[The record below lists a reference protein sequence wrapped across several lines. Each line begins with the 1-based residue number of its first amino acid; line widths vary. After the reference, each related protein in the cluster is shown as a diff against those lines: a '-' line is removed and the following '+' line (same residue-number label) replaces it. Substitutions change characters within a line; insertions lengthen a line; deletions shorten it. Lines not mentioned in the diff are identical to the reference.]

1 MTDRQAFRGLLVCLL
16 LSGMSGL
23 IYEVAWV
30 RSLELIFGA
39 TTFAVATVL
48 ASFMGGLAA
57 GSGVAGALA
66 ERLERHHP
74 LRVYALFEV
83 LIAVTALAVPLTFT
97 LLVPLS
103 RGLWNAF
110 QASFAMFSLLRF
122 LLCVAV
128 LLVPTA
134 LMGAT
139 LPVLSRFASASDA
152 DGGGE
157 SARRVGVL
165 FAVNTAG
172 AVAGC
177 AGAGLL
183 LLPVLGLLGT
193 QRLAVA
199 LNLLAAAGAFT
210 IAARFP
216 FQARARSQAAGSSTA
231 LGTAAVAA
239 PAAAPRSGEAARR
252 AAFLVGAYAVSGG
265 VAMLYEVAW
274 SRYLVLVLGS
284 STYSYTT
291 MLTTFLVGLTL
302 GAGIGTRA
310 LRSKV
315 DAMLAIG
322 LAQLW
327 TATGTL
333 IGLYVAAQLP
343 FLYVQFYGLLQ
354 VSPRGLVGVQ
364 MLLASSV
371 MFLPTLG
378 LGAMFPLTI
387 AGLAPAGER
396 ATRLVARAYAWN
408 TLGAIAGSVAAGF
421 WLLPG
426 LGSRNV
432 LVLGLVINTALAIA
446 GFLRT
451 SYAAVSRPRRL
462 ALLGMAALLVA
473 SVVVAG
479 PVWRTDILSSGIYR
493 YADRYIGLDH
503 AAFDDRV
510 RQSHGEFLFFDEGLT
525 CTVGVFRTTQSLTLQ
540 VNGKPDAS
548 VPPGVPDPVATGKQ
562 APLGDMPTQVL
573 VAQLPLLMAKQIDDV
588 LLIGLGSGVT
598 LGSVLTQ
605 QVKRV
610 DCLELENAV
619 VRASRFFDGH
629 SGAPLKDPRVH
640 LIVND
645 ARNDLLVRD
654 RTYDVIISEPSNPW
668 IPGAATL
675 FTRDFFRIAR
685 SRLKPDGVLCQWI
698 QLYELWPE
706 DFQAILRSF
715 QEVFPSIQI
724 WRVGYDAVLLG
735 APADIPLPVSQ
746 MFARASNRVRA
757 DLSRI
762 GVHGPEDL
770 LARFWIGGD
779 DLKGAVA
786 PGPINTDDNMRIEF
800 AAPLRMLS
808 RDPKRLERQG
818 AELGAMFRGRTTGA
832 LSLLRFPDADPARRA
847 LFLSRLSVATL
858 EQGHADEATVYASE
872 AWRLDPQ
879 PESALARSLALEAA
893 GRSEEARAAREEG
906 ARAFPGDA
914 EIRRLFLDAAVRSSD
929 PRAQEREARAL
940 LGLKPDDAEARFR
953 LAQAQEKSGDGANAL
968 RTIEPLRSRLLEAGP
983 VAAADERLDGAA
995 LLLGRLLL
1003 GAGRAAEAIEPL
1015 THHLARHRDDREVQA
1030 LLVRAFNASGRTEE
1044 AQALER
1050 SLAPD
1055 ATAQAERHLR
1065 EGMAAFGSRDF
1076 AAARAAL
1083 ALARQYA
1090 PEDHRVSFLLARTL
1104 RAGGDRAG
1112 AITVIEQFLH
1122 LRPDTPWALGY
1133 LSQLLGE
1140 NGQTELAAATAARY
1154 RAVAGGEDWA
1164 KVD

>member
-1 MTDRQAFRGLLVCLL
+1 MNDRQAFRGLLVCLL

-83 LIAVTALAVPLTFT
+83 LIAGTALCVPLTFS

-103 RGLWNAF
+103 RGIWNAF

-122 LLCVAV
+122 LLCVVV

-139 LPVLSRFASASDA
+139 LPVLSRFASAGSNA
-152 DGGGE
+152 DGGE
-157 SARRVGVL
+157 PARRVGIL

-177 AGAGLL
+177 AGAGLV
-183 LLPVLGLLGT
+183 LLPALGLLGT

-210 IAARFP
+210 IATRFP
-216 FQARARSQAAGSSTA
+216 FKARPPQAAASPATA
-231 LGTAAVAA
+231 GAAAEREAQAA
-239 PAAAPRSGEAARR
+239 PSSGLTARG
-252 AAFLVGAYAVSGG
+252 ATFLVGAYAVSGG

-274 SRYLVLVLGS
+274 SRFLVLVLGS

-302 GAGIGTRA
+302 GAWVGTRV
-310 LRSKV
+310 LRSKIDPMQAV
-315 DAMLAIG
+315 G
-322 LAQLW
+322 LAQLS
-327 TATGTL
+327 TAVGTL
-333 IGLYVAAQLP
+333 FGLYVAGELP
-343 FLYVQFYGLLQ
+343 FLYVQFYDRLQ

-364 MLLASSV
+364 MLLAAAV

-387 AGLAPAGER
+387 AGLAPAGSR
-396 ATRLVARAYAWN
+396 ATVLVGRAYAWN
-408 TLGAIAGSVAAGF
+408 TLGAIAGSVTAGF
-421 WLLPG
+421 WLIPG

-432 LVLGLVINTALAIA
+432 LILGLLFNTALAIA
-446 GFLRT
+446 AFLKT
-451 SYAAVSRPRRL
+451 SNDSWSPARRR
-462 ALLGMAALLVA
+462 AFLGMAALPVGILVFA
-473 SVVVAG
+473 R

-493 YADRYIGLDH
+493 YAERYVGLSH
-503 AAFDDRV
+503 SAFNARV

-525 CTVGVFRTTQSLTLQ
+525 CTVSVFRTTQSLTLQ

-548 VPPGVPDPVATGKQ
+548 VPPGVPDPLATGKPV
-562 APLGDMPTQVL
+562 PLGDMPTQVL
-573 VAQLPLLMAKQIDDV
+573 VAQLPLLVARQIDDV

-598 LGSVLTQ
+598 LGSVLTHKVK
-605 QVKRV
+605 QV
-610 DCLELENAV
+610 DTLELEHAV
-619 VRASRFFDGH
+619 VQASRFFDGH
-629 SGAPLKDPRVH
+629 SGAPLEDPRVH

-645 ARNDLLVRD
+645 ARNDLLVSD

-675 FTRDFFRIAR
+675 FTRDFFEIAR
-685 SRLKPDGVLCQWI
+685 SRLRPDGVLCQWI

-746 MFARASNRVRA
+746 MFSRASNRVRA

-762 GVHGPEDL
+762 GVRGPEDL
-770 LARFWIGGD
+770 LAHFWIGGN

-800 AAPLRMLS
+800 VAPLRMLS
-808 RDPKRLERQG
+808 RDPKRLARQ
-818 AELGAMFRGRTTGA
+818 AKELDAMFRGRTNGA
-832 LSLLRFPDADPARRA
+832 LPLLRFPDADPVRRA
-847 LFLSRLSVATL
+847 LFLARLSESTL
-858 EQGHADEATVYASE
+858 ERGHPEEAAVYASE

-879 PESALARSLALEAA
+879 PESAYARAAALAAA
-893 GRSEEARAAREEG
+893 GREPEARAAREEG
-906 ARAFPGDA
+906 VRAFPGDA
-914 EIRRLFLDAAVRSSD
+914 EIRRLLLDAAARSSD
-929 PRAQEREARAL
+929 FQALEREAKAL
-940 LGLKPDDAEARFR
+940 LALKPDDAEARFR
-953 LAQAQEKSGDGANAL
+953 LAQAQAQSGDAASAL
-968 RTIEPLRSRLLEAGP
+968 VSIAPLRPLLAAGP
-983 VAAADERLDGAA
+983 GAPMQERLEGAA

-1003 GAGRAAEAIEPL
+1003 GAGHEAEAVDPL
-1015 THHLARHRDDREVQA
+1015 MSHLARHRDDKEAQA
-1030 LLVRAFNASGRTEE
+1030 LLLRALTASGRTEE
-1044 AQALER
+1044 AQTLER
-1050 SLAPD
+1050 RLAPD
-1055 ATAQAERHLR
+1055 AAAQAERLLE
-1065 EGMAAFGSRDF
+1065 EGLAAFGSGNL
-1076 AAARAAL
+1076 AAARSAL
-1083 ALARQYA
+1083 AQARDYA
-1090 PEDHRVSFLLARTL
+1090 PEDHRIAFLLARTL
-1104 RAGGDRAG
+1104 RAAGDRAG
-1112 AITVIEQFLH
+1112 AIAVIDQFLH
-1122 LRPDTPWALGY
+1122 VRPDTPWALGF
-1133 LSQLLGE
+1133 LSQLFSE
-1140 NGQTELAAATAARY
+1140 DGQTERAAAAAARY
-1154 RAVAGGEDWA
+1154 RGLAGGEDWET
-1164 KVD
+1164 VE

>member
-57 GSGVAGALA
+57 GSAIAGALA

-83 LIAVTALAVPLTFT
+83 LIAATALCVPLTFT

-103 RGLWNAF
+103 RGLWGAF

-139 LPVLSRFASASDA
+139 LPVLSRFASASNTG
-152 DGGGE
+152 GGGE
-157 SARRVGVL
+157 AARRVGLL

-172 AVAGC
+172 AVVGC

-183 LLPVLGLLGT
+183 LLPALGLLGT

-199 LNLLAAAGAFT
+199 LNLLAAAGAFA

-216 FQARARSQAAGSSTA
+216 FKAPERSAAAASSAAAGVLPSSE
-231 LGTAAVAA
+231 VV
-239 PAAAPRSGEAARR
+239 RR
-252 AAFLVGAYAVSGG
+252 ATFLVFAYAVSGA

-333 IGLYVAAQLP
+333 VGLYVATQLP

-396 ATRLVARAYAWN
+396 ATRLVGRAYAWN

-451 SYAAVSRPRRL
+451 SYAAVSRRRRL
-462 ALLGMAALLVA
+462 ALLGMAALLVG
-473 SVVVAG
+473 SVVIAG

-503 AAFDDRV
+503 AAFDARV

-573 VAQLPLLMAKQIDDV
+573 VAQLPLLMARHIDDV

-598 LGSVLTQ
+598 LGSVLTH
-605 QVKRV
+605 QVKQV
-610 DCLELENAV
+610 DTLELEKAV
-619 VRASRFFDGH
+619 VQASRFFDGH

-640 LIVND
+640 MIVND

-685 SRLKPDGVLCQWI
+685 SRLRPDGVLCQWI

-715 QEVFPSIQI
+715 QEVFPSVQI

-762 GVHGPEDL
+762 GVRGPEDL
-770 LARFWIGGD
+770 LAHFWIGGD
-779 DLKGAVA
+779 DLKGAIA

-808 RDPKRLERQG
+808 RDPKRLARQG
-818 AELGAMFRGRTTGA
+818 VELGSMFRGRTTGA
-832 LSLLRFPDADPARRA
+832 LSLLRFPDPDPARRA
-847 LFLSRLSVATL
+847 LFLTRLSDATL
-858 EQGHADEATVYASE
+858 EQGHADEAAVYASE

-879 PESALARSLALEAA
+879 PDSARARAAALAAA
-893 GRSEEARAAREEG
+893 GRADEARAARAEG
-906 ARAFPGDA
+906 VRAFPNDP
-914 EIRRLFLDAAVRSSD
+914 ELHRLLVIAAAQASD
-929 PRAQEREARAL
+929 RQALEREARAL
-940 LGLKPDDAEARFR
+940 LALKPDDAEARFR
-953 LAQAQEKSGDGANAL
+953 LAQAQEQSGDKANAL
-968 RTIEPLRSRLLEAGP
+968 KTIEPLRPLLGTAP
-983 VAAADERLDGAA
+983 ALPAAPEDERLDGAA
-995 LLLGRLLL
+995 LLLGRLLV
-1003 GAGRAAEAIEPL
+1003 GAGRTADAIDPL
-1015 THHLARHRDDREVQA
+1015 AQHLARHHDDKEAQA
-1030 LLVRAFNASGRTEE
+1030 LLVRAYDASGRTDE

-1050 SLAPD
+1050 RLAPD
-1055 ATAQAERHLR
+1055 AAAQAEHRLQ
-1065 EGMAAFGSRDF
+1065 EGLAAFNSGNL
-1076 AAARAAL
+1076 AAARTAL
-1083 ALARQYA
+1083 LQARDYA
-1090 PEDHRVSFLLARTL
+1090 PEDHRVAFLLARTL

-1112 AITVIEQFLH
+1112 AIAAIEQFLH
-1122 LRPDTPWALGY
+1122 LRPDTPWALGF
-1133 LSQLLGE
+1133 LSQLFGE
-1140 NGQTELAAATAARY
+1140 DGQTERATALAARY